1 MYVRQTLCF
10 NWRSWGQAAARPRA
24 NDLFL
29 DSFLWITRKYAS
41 SELVRWQPGLKMS
54 RKVILSMSGSAAGG
68 DIRLCKTKFSV
79 TIARFY
85 CCGSFYHN
93 SENGDNR
100 SENEIQTLCSLGPT
114 NVKSC
119 PFGRNKGTTDW
130 AHTGRLQTS
139 LVKDQDG
146 EEERSHPEQ

>member
-1 MYVRQTLCF
+1 M
-10 NWRSWGQAAARPRA
+10 P
-24 NDLFL
+24 
-29 DSFLWITRKYAS
+29 
-41 SELVRWQPGLKMS
+41 
-54 RKVILSMSGSAAGG
+54 GSAAGG

-114 NVKSC
+114 NVESC
-119 PFGRNKGTTDW
+119 P
-130 AHTGRLQTS
+130 QTS
-139 LVKDQDG
+139 LVKHQDG
-146 EEERSHPEQ
+146 EEERSHPEEYLVVSSAAVALFQDLPVYKLTVNQITPDAASCHAGGCLERVNEMGDILQSRIRSYATVGW